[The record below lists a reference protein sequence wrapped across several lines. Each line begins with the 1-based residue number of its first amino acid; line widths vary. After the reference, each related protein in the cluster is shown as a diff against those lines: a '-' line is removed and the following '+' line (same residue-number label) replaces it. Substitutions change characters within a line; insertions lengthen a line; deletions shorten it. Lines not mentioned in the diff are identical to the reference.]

1 MTERE
6 LCIALNMISGL
17 GCGRYQALLDAF
29 GSPDEIR
36 KAERA
41 DLQQVDGIGKILAER
56 IVSFDW
62 DSELSRELAVAE
74 RGGVSIITLA
84 DDNYPIELREIFD
97 SPLCLYIRGNL
108 PENSDRSV
116 AIVGSRRISKYGE
129 KMARQLAREAV
140 DCGCTVFSGLAQGTD
155 TVVHQEVVSASGV
168 TIGVLGSGLMHMYP
182 KDNIPLARD
191 IIRCGG
197 AVISEFPLNYPISRH
212 NFPRRNRIVAA
223 LCRATIVVEAGLDS
237 GALITAK
244 LASEIGR
251 EVFAVPG
258 RVDNPQ
264 AKGCLKLIKEGA
276 GLIESFDDVRL
287 AFASGMHSVELSSQT
302 ESAEVTANL
311 SDDCRRIYDLLRRKD
326 NDLEGLQELSG
337 MEPGLL
343 MSVLSQLEFRC
354 LIERDSDFYYR
365 LVRE

>member
-1 MTERE
+1 MTDRE

-17 GCGRYQALLDAF
+17 GCNRYQALLETF

-36 KAERA
+36 RAERSE
-41 DLQQVDGIGKILAER
+41 LMQVEGIGKVLAER
-56 IVSFDW
+56 IISFDW
-62 DSELSRELAVAE
+62 DAELSRELAIAE
-74 RGGVSIITLA
+74 RSGVEIVTLA
-84 DDNYPIELREIFD
+84 EDNYPAELREIFD
-97 SPLCLYIRGNL
+97 SPLCLYIRGIL
-108 PENSDRSV
+108 PENNDRSV

-129 KMARQLAREAV
+129 RMARQLAREAV
-140 DCGCTVFSGLAQGTD
+140 ESGCTVFSGLAQGTD
-155 TVVHQEVVSASGV
+155 TLVHQEVVASGGITV
-168 TIGVLGSGLMHMYP
+168 GVLGSGLMHMYP

-191 IIRCGG
+191 IIRSGG
-197 AVISEFPLNYPISRH
+197 AVISEFPLDYPISRH

-244 LASEIGR
+244 LATDIGR

-264 AKGCLKLIKEGA
+264 AKGCLKLLKEGA
-276 GLIESFDDVRL
+276 GLIESFADVRL
-287 AFASGMHSVELSSQT
+287 AFASGMHPLELSALT
-302 ESAEVTANL
+302 ESGDVIADLPE
-311 SDDCRRIYDLLRRKD
+311 DCRRIYELLRKKD

-337 MEPGLL
+337 MESGML
-343 MSVLSQLEFRC
+343 MSILSRLEFRC
-354 LIERDSDFYYR
+354 LIERDADFYYR